1 MKSKH
6 LFLRVK
12 RNSLA
17 FGAAILLFSSC
28 VDGYKDDKTFSPGV
42 QGVTL
47 ESPSTEGWTFTR
59 NVDITSLE
67 VTWPV
72 VFGAGGYQVTF
83 YNVDDPENPVVIG
96 PENEVVDKC
105 KITRDITPDTRYKV
119 VVKTLGNDKY
129 NNSDA
134 VAATEMPYNTLVP
147 LREIIPSGT
156 NLTTYFTNNPI
167 APLEEGEEEVA
178 YELVAGGN
186 YEMDG
191 NVDLGTTTLTIRGDK
206 VNHAKI
212 TMKGNASFIN
222 HGAGLKVKFIDFDFD
237 ESTYTA
243 SNSRGL
249 VMFNAA
255 EAGVVQQP
263 YVFQSCNLTNMRV
276 PLYYCN
282 NGYGLAALTV
292 DDCLVSISEASAIF
306 IAFNGQGWIKDLFLT
321 NSTIYYTV
329 PGSAYLVQMRGRVP
343 SNFSGSGWS
352 ASLRKMNNCTFYRVG
367 NTNGRFFNNVIN
379 SNNAVFSLEMQNTIF
394 ADCVVGSATGT
405 EGVFRRICNAGNYG
419 NVNYT
424 LAYNTYYY
432 SAVPG
437 GFLDYD
443 TSDDAGR
450 DHSGTAIKVAP
461 QFADAAN
468 GDFTLRSS
476 EHIANRCGDPRW
488 LPATE

>member
-12 RNSLA
+12 RDSLA
-17 FGAAILLFSSC
+17 FATAMLLFSSC
-28 VDGYKDDKTFSPGV
+28 VDGYKDDRTFSPGV

-59 NVDITSLE
+59 NVEITSLE
-67 VTWPV
+67 ITWPV
-72 VFGAGGYQVTF
+72 VLGAGGYQVTF
-83 YNVDDPENPVVIG
+83 YNIDDPDNPIVVG
-96 PENEVVDKC
+96 PENEIVDKC
-105 KITRDITPDTRYKV
+105 RITRDITVDTRYKV
-119 VVKTLGNDKY
+119 VVKALGNDKY

-134 VAATEMPYNTLVP
+134 VAPTEMNYSTLVP

-156 NLTTYFTNNPI
+156 NLTAYFTTNPI
-167 APLEEGEEEVA
+167 APLGEDEEEVA
-178 YELVAGGN
+178 YELEPGGE

-191 NVDLGTTTLTIRGDK
+191 NIDLGTTTLTIRGDK
-206 VNHAKI
+206 VNRAKI
-212 TMKGNASFIN
+212 TMKGSAAFIN

-237 ESTYTA
+237 ATA
-243 SNSRGL
+243 NSRGV

-255 EAGVVQQP
+255 EAGIVQQP
-263 YVFQSCNLTNMRV
+263 YVFQSCNLTNMPI
-276 PLYYCN
+276 PLFYCN
-282 NGYGLAALTV
+282 NGYALSALTV
-292 DDCLVSISEASAIF
+292 DDCVVSIRSAGTIF
-306 IAFNGQGWIKDLFLT
+306 IAFNGQGWVKDLTFT

-329 PGSAYLVQMRGRVP
+329 PGTAYFVQMRGRTP

-352 ASLRKMNNCTFYRVG
+352 TSLRKMSNCTFYHIG
-367 NTNGRFFNNVIN
+367 TNNRFFNNVIG
-379 SNNAVFSLEMQNTIF
+379 SNNAAFTLEMQNTIF
-394 ADCVVGSATGT
+394 ADCVVSSATAT
-405 EGVFRRICNAGNYG
+405 EGIFRRIGNAGNYG

-424 LAYNTYYY
+424 LGYNTYYY

-443 TSDDAGR
+443 TSNDAGR

-461 QFADAAN
+461 QFADADN
-468 GDFTLRSS
+468 GDFTLRSQ

>member
-12 RNSLA
+12 RNSLT
-17 FGAAILLFSSC
+17 FVAAMLLFSSC
-28 VDGYKDDKTFSPGV
+28 VDGYKDDRTFSPGV

-67 VTWPV
+67 ITWPV
-72 VFGAGGYQVTF
+72 VLGAGGYQVTF
-83 YNVDDPENPVVIG
+83 YNADDPDNLIAIG
-96 PENEVVDKC
+96 EENEIVDKC
-105 KITRDITPDTRYKV
+105 KIARDITVDTRYKV
-119 VVKTLGNDKY
+119 VVKALGNEKY

-134 VAATEMPYNTLVP
+134 VTATEMTYNTLVP

-156 NLTTYFTNNPI
+156 NLTTYFTDNPI

-178 YELVAGGN
+178 FELVAGGN

-191 NVDLGTTTLTIRGDK
+191 NIDLGTTTLTIRGDK

-212 TMKGNASFIN
+212 TMKGNAYFIN
-222 HGAGLKVKFIDFDFD
+222 RGAGFKVKFIDFDFD
-237 ESTYTA
+237 ESTYTV
-243 SNSRGL
+243 SNSRG
-249 VMFNAA
+249 VVVFNST
-255 EAGVVQQP
+255 EAGIVQQP
-263 YVFQSCNLTNMRV
+263 YVFQSCNLNNIPV

-282 NGYGLAALTV
+282 NGYALAALSV
-292 DDCLVSISEASAIF
+292 DDCLVGIKDGSTNF
-306 IAFNGQGWIKDLFLT
+306 IAFNGQGWIKDLSFT
-321 NSTIYYTV
+321 NTTIYYPV
-329 PGSAYLVQMRGRVP
+329 AGNGYLVQMRGRTP

-367 NTNGRFFNNVIN
+367 NNRFFNNVIGSN
-379 SNNAVFSLEMQNTIF
+379 SAVFTLEMQNTIF
-394 ADCVVGSATGT
+394 ADCVISTSTGT

-424 LAYNTYYY
+424 LGYNTYYY

-450 DHSGTAIKVAP
+450 DHTGTAIKVAP
-461 QFADAAN
+461 SFADAAN
-468 GDFTLRSS
+468 GNFTLSSS

>member
-12 RNSLA
+12 RDSLA
-17 FGAAILLFSSC
+17 FAAAILLFSSC
-28 VDGYKDDKTFSPGV
+28 VDGYNDDRTFSPGV

-67 VTWPV
+67 ITWPV
-72 VFGAGGYQVTF
+72 VLGAGGYQVTF
-83 YNVDDPENPVVIG
+83 YNIDDPDNPVVVG
-96 PENEVVDKC
+96 QENEVVDKC
-105 KITRDITPDTRYKV
+105 RITRAITEDTRYKV
-119 VVKTLGNDKY
+119 VVRALGNDRY

-134 VAATEMPYNTLVP
+134 VAATEMTYSTLVP
-147 LREIIPSGT
+147 LRVVIPSGT
-156 NLTTYFTNNPI
+156 NLTTYFDENPI
-167 APLEEGEEEVA
+167 APLEEDEEEVA
-178 YELVAGGN
+178 YELVAGGE

-191 NVDLGTTTLTIRGDK
+191 NIDLGTTTLTLRGDK

-212 TMKGNASFIN
+212 TMKSNSSFIN
-222 HGAGLKVKFIDFDFD
+222 HGAGLKVKFIDFEFD
-237 ESTYTA
+237 PATYTS
-243 SNSRGL
+243 SNGRGV
-249 VMFNAA
+249 VMFNSA
-255 EAGVVQQP
+255 EAGIVQQP
-263 YVFQSCNLTNMRV
+263 YVFQSCNLTNIPV

-282 NGYGLAALTV
+282 NGYALAALTV
-292 DDCLVSISEASAIF
+292 DDCLVSISAAGTTF
-306 IAFNGQGWIKDLFLT
+306 IAFNGQGWIKDLTFS

-329 PGSAYLVQMRGRVP
+329 PGTAHFVQMRGRTP

-352 ASLRKMNNCTFYRVG
+352 TSLRKMNNCTFYRIG
-367 NTNGRFFNNVIN
+367 TNNRFFNNVIG
-379 SNNAVFSLEMQNTIF
+379 SNNAAFTLEMQNTIF
-394 ADCVVGSATGT
+394 ADCVVSSASGT

-424 LAYNTYYY
+424 LRYNTYYY

-443 TSDDAGR
+443 TSDDNGR

-468 GDFTLRSS
+468 GDFTLRSQ
-476 EHIANRCGDPRW
+476 EHITNRCGDPRW